1 MSKNLLKRTIALI
14 AVLSVL
20 ATMLCVAPV
29 AYAATPV
36 TDTTEI
42 NGWKIAQYSSD
53 DTYHDAFKAN
63 ASMSVSGEWARA
75 GKNSLKIVYTAMP
88 SGSSAKH
95 DLYLRA
101 QSIGILEPGTYNLS
115 YTVHAV
121 DADRNSLDHVDSA
134 NSISAPRNIY
144 QGLFRC
150 WMENGT
156 EPVNIKTIGN
166 LTGDKFSDFS
176 GNGSTEFTTIER
188 TITIPAGKGAA
199 KATAPTQGEIDEF
212 LYFKF
217 SQPINTKY
225 NKVAAIYIDD
235 ITLKKV
241 DASGNAY
248 GENLLVNSSFENNAV
263 QTPSYGE
270 KAVKNEVTMG
280 VEGNI
285 SLTWY
290 NPSTSALSDVELFEI
305 TDGTETALDVT
316 LDKKPNAKNSVVL
329 NDPAKKRHYYK
340 VVNTFTDNTKAEYI
354 MSADASAKMRNHLLV
369 NGWTVVD
376 NKDTALNKSSAYLD
390 KKYVKSGNTSL
401 HLKSNKSAWDHNDV
415 INVKTT
421 VTVPADYT
429 ADDYYKLSM
438 WVKKNNVNGFFARL
452 NSNGAF
458 PGFKVLKEGSTATDN
473 NFYLVQTSS
482 GTTTVWTHGWQYF
495 ETIFKTSDINQ
506 TWIAGKA
513 MPFEIKLYNNA
524 EDVWI
529 DDVSLIKCDAKGAPV
544 SGASELFVNGGFEVA
559 DDYSVIGFE
568 DGDVTATAGDG
579 EITVSYDEIAS
590 GNKVNVYFKKTNG
603 ALDFKGSLY
612 SDKTSFTY
620 KNLEN
625 EKEYTIVLAQAD
637 IITGLEQETPVEV
650 SATPMPP
657 AYVIGDYVIK
667 NSSGAIV
674 NTITAGTYSAT
685 IDVTNNTVTAGYPAC
700 FIYAVYEGE
709 ELKAVDFEYESLAKG
724 VSKTFELTNITVG
737 ENQSLKLFLWQ
748 DFETLNILKEH
759 WSEN

>member
-1 MSKNLLKRTIALI
+1 MSKNLFKRTVALI

-29 AYAATPV
+29 AYAATAA
-36 TDTTEI
+36 TDTTVI

-53 DTYHDAFKAN
+53 DTYHDAFKEN
-63 ASMSVSGEWARA
+63 ASMSVSNEWSRSGE
-75 GKNSLKIVYTAMP
+75 KSLKVVYTAKP
-88 SGSSAKH
+88 SGNTHA
-95 DLYLRA
+95 LYLYA

-121 DADRNSLDHVDSA
+121 DANRKSLDHEDIT
-134 NSISAPRNIY
+134 NSITSARDIY
-144 QGLFRC
+144 TGVFNSL
-150 WMENGT
+150 MTTGGT
-156 EPVNIKTIGN
+156 VETVGN
-166 LTGDKFSDFS
+166 YASEKFSF
-176 GNGSTEFTTIER
+176 GTNEKTEFSTISR
-188 TITIPAGKGAA
+188 TFTLLAGNGAA
-199 KATAPTQGEIDEF
+199 KATAPTQGEIDKF
-212 LYFKF
+212 LYFSF
-217 SQPINTKY
+217 GNALNSKY
-225 NKVAAIYIDD
+225 SNVAAIYIDD

-241 DASGNAY
+241 DASGKAY

-270 KAVKNEVTMG
+270 RAVKNEVTMG
-280 VEGNI
+280 VAGNI

-290 NPSTSALSDVELFEI
+290 NPSTSALSNVELFEI
-305 TDGTETALDVT
+305 TDGTETAIDVT
-316 LDKKPNAKNSVVL
+316 LDKTANAKNTVVL
-329 NDPAKKRHYYK
+329 NSQTKKRHYYK
-340 VVNTFTDNTKAEYI
+340 IVNTFKDNTKSEYI
-354 MSADASAKMRNHLLV
+354 MSADASAKVRNHNLV

-376 NKDTALNKSSAYLD
+376 IKDTALNKSSAYLD
-390 KKYVKSGNTSL
+390 KRYVKSGNTSL
-401 HLKSNKSAWDHNDV
+401 HLKSNKSAWDHSDA

-473 NFYLVQTSS
+473 NFYLVQTGA

-506 TWIAGKA
+506 TWTEGKA

-529 DDVSLIKCDAKGAPV
+529 DDVSLIKCDATGAPV

-559 DDYSVIGFE
+559 DNYSVTGFKE
-568 DGDVTATAGDG
+568 GDVTATAGDG

-590 GNKVNVYFKKTNG
+590 NNKVNVYFKKANG

-612 SDKTSFTY
+612 RDKTSFTY

-625 EKEYTIVLAQAD
+625 EKEYKIVLAQAD

-685 IDVTNNTVTAGYPAC
+685 IDVKNNTVAAGYPAC

>member
-1 MSKNLLKRTIALI
+1 MSKNLFKRTIALI

-29 AYAATPV
+29 AYAATPA
-36 TDTTEI
+36 TDTTVI

-53 DTYHDAFKAN
+53 DTYHDAFKEN
-63 ASMSVSGEWARA
+63 ASMSVSDEWARS
-75 GKNSLKIVYTAMP
+75 GEKSLKVVYTGKP
-88 SGSSAKH
+88 TGSSATH
-95 DLYLRA
+95 ALYLYA
-101 QSIGILEPGTYNLS
+101 QSIGILEPGTYNLF

-121 DADRNSLDHVDSA
+121 DANGNSLDHEDST
-134 NSISAPRNIY
+134 NSITSPRNIY
-144 QGLFRC
+144 TSVFNSLMTIGS
-150 WMENGT
+150 N
-156 EPVNIKTIGN
+156 VSTIGN
-166 LTGDKFSDFS
+166 YSGDELSF
-176 GNGSTEFTTIER
+176 GINESTEFSTISR
-188 TITIPAGKGAA
+188 KFTLAAGYGAA
-199 KATAPTQGEIDEF
+199 KNAAPSQTDIDKF
-212 LYFKF
+212 LYFSFEKALNF
-217 SQPINTKY
+217 KY
-225 NKVAAIYIDD
+225 SKVAAIYIDD

-270 KAVKNEVTMG
+270 REVKNEVTMG
-280 VEGNI
+280 VAGNI

-290 NPSTSALSDVELFEI
+290 NPSASNLSDVELFEI
-305 TDGTETALDVT
+305 TDGTETALDVALVKT
-316 LDKKPNAKNSVVL
+316 ANAKNTVVL
-329 NDPAKKRHYYK
+329 NDQARSRHYYK

-354 MSADASAKMRNHLLV
+354 MSADASAIVRNHTLV

-401 HLKSNKSAWDHNDV
+401 HLKSNKSAWLDNDV

-429 ADDYYKLSM
+429 ANDYYKLSM
-438 WVKKNNVNGFFARL
+438 WVKKNNVNGFFTRL
-452 NSNGAF
+452 NATVANGAF
-458 PGFKVLKEGSTATDN
+458 PGFKVLGTDGTTGN
-473 NFYLVQTSS
+473 NFYLVQASS

-495 ETIFKTSDINQ
+495 ETIFKTSDLSQ
-506 TWIAGKA
+506 TWTAGA
-513 MPFEIKLYNNA
+513 TMPFEIKLYNNA
-524 EDVWI
+524 EDVWV
-529 DDVSLIKCDAKGAPV
+529 DDVSLIKCDATGAPAD
-544 SGASELFVNGGFEVA
+544 GASELFANGGFEVA

-590 GNKVNVYFKKTNG
+590 NNKVNVYFKKANG

-625 EKEYTIVLAQAD
+625 EKEYKIVLAQAD
-637 IITGLEQETPVEV
+637 KITGLEQETPVEV

-674 NTITAGTYSAT
+674 DTITAGTYSAT
-685 IDVTNNTVTAGYPAC
+685 IDVTNNTVAAGYPAC

-724 VSKTFELTNITVG
+724 ESKTFELTNITVG